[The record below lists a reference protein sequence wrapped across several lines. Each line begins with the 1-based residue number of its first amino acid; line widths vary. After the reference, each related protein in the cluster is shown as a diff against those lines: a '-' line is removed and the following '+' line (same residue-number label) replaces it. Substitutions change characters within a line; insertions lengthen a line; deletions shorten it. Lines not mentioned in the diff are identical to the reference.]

1 MALVIEDGSG
11 VAVSNGYASLSY
23 ILNYLTERN
32 RQTENSWS
40 TAAIAVQEAHAIA
53 AVDYI
58 ENRWRECFKG
68 VKEFRSLTLAKALL
82 TLTANPITA
91 SVVVIGSQTYNF
103 VAAVASP
110 DDVLIDT
117 NTSLSI
123 NNLIDAINA
132 NPETIGTKFG
142 TGTVGNV
149 DATARAFEDDTMIAE
164 AKLDG
169 LAGNLVA
176 TTTDVVG
183 GTWSSATLVGGTDT
197 GRPQPL
203 SFPRVNLF
211 DRDGIRVVGIP
222 DRVKQATSEYAVR
235 SLGSTLQP
243 DPDVDTGRAITSKL
257 EKVDVITE
265 QTQFQ
270 VGGVIQISVP
280 YPAADSLLREYIR
293 ATGIVM
299 RA

>member
-11 VAVSNGYASLSY
+11 VAQANGYASLSY

-40 TAAIAVQEAHAIA
+40 TATTAIQEAHAIA
-53 AVDYI
+53 ATDYI
-58 ENRWRECFKG
+58 EGRWRECFKG
-68 VKEFRSLTLAKALL
+68 VKEFRNLTLAKAVL
-82 TLTANPITA
+82 TLTDNPLA
-91 SVVVIGSQTYNF
+91 GAVVVVGSQTYTF
-103 VAAVASP
+103 VAALALA

-142 TGTVGNV
+142 TGTVENV
-149 DATARAFEDDTMIAE
+149 DASARAFEDDTMIAE
-164 AKLDG
+164 AKVDG
-169 LAGNLVA
+169 LAGNLIVS
-176 TTTDVVG
+176 TTDVVG
-183 GTWSSATLVGGTDT
+183 ATWSSATLLGGTDT
-197 GRPQPL
+197 GKPQPL
-203 SFPRVNLF
+203 SFPRTNLF

-222 DRVKQATSEYAVR
+222 DRLEQAVSEYAVR

-243 DPDVDTGRAITSKL
+243 DPAVTTGRAVVELT

-265 QTQFQ
+265 STKWQE
-270 VGGVIQISVP
+270 GGVIQISVP
-280 YPAADSLLREYIR
+280 YPAADSLIREYIR
-293 ATGIVM
+293 GTGLVM